1 MATSAA
7 SAAALS
13 MSGGA
18 EPPASCLHHA
28 QLNQWP
34 ASDRPSILIKYFD
47 AKGVMETSR
56 ITMVLG
62 GLPFSETRW
71 PLDVTKMA
79 AGLGSAAPEYMAAKE
94 AGELDAN
101 LGRGPVVVVAGEHV
115 LSQSR
120 TIERYLARQLGMM
133 GRDELA
139 AAHIDAFTEH
149 LRDLKE
155 KFQKVRATTSL
166 ADKEAG
172 LTAFYSRTLPEFM
185 LHVEKTVPGSLD
197 GPLFGGSLSLAD
209 AALFVTFNDYFENKA
224 AAAAALSECPKLQ
237 ASLAAVER
245 HPAVAEYL
253 ATRPDTKF

>member
-1 MATSAA
+1 MASAAAAAAAASAA

-13 MSGGA
+13 LSGAA
-18 EPPASCLHHA
+18 EAPASGLHHA
-28 QLNQWP
+28 RLNQWP

-62 GLPFSETRW
+62 DLPFSETRW
-71 PLDVTKMA
+71 PLDVSKMG

-120 TIERYLARQLGMM
+120 SIERYLARQLGMM
-133 GRDELA
+133 GQDELA

-155 KFQKVRATTSL
+155 KFQKVQPRRRTRR
-166 ADKEAG
+166 EG
-172 LTAFYSRTLPEFM
+172 SRNCLP
-185 LHVEKTVPGSLD
+185 LSPGYYCFCL
-197 GPLFGGSLSLAD
+197 PFP
-209 AALFVTFNDYFENKA
+209 
-224 AAAAALSECPKLQ
+224 LSEDGL
-237 ASLAAVER
+237 SR
-245 HPAVAEYL
+245 HPTLTE
-253 ATRPDTKF
+253 